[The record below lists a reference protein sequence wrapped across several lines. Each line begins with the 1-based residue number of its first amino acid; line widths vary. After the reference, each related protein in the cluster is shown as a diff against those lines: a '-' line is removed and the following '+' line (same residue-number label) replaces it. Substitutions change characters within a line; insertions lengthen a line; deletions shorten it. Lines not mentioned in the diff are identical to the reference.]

1 MGNKSKSFFDSLSNN
16 VNVLWG
22 GGSSGDSGD
31 LGLLS
36 GQKPWT
42 PPNTNPADD
51 GDPNYNPYGGGW
63 GYGGGGSSGPTD
75 NDRKA
80 AGNLGAIVGYNAD
93 TLRDKFDQTM
103 DTFDLADEQ
112 NKNLKDNNIAVAK
125 ASAGSDWFRQINK
138 LQSTVHGLTDRAGN
152 ARRGS
157 FLYDLNDLVA
167 HADDDIDSTTL
178 DEMRQNTNSILQSYF
193 EALAQN
199 NVNRQE
205 AAMDTE
211 SGLRELFADYVAQVN
226 NIHPDLAEDMIDA
239 KNHDLNGV
247 DWLDTNFFDK
257 HKVEALKP
265 ERQGLYRPDQANNQA
280 RDEKNLDK
288 EWGYNTASSAV
299 RSYWDRMN
307 RGYDQ
312 RTRQA

>member
-1 MGNKSKSFFDSLSNN
+1 MANSFFDALTNGVIN
-16 VNVLWG
+16 KIW
-22 GGSSGDSGD
+22 GGSSGGSSDN
-31 LGLLS
+31 LGFIS
-36 GQKPWT
+36 GQAPPP
-42 PPNTNPADD
+42 PPNTHSTDEGSPS
-51 GDPNYNPYGGGW
+51 YNPYGYGGGW

-93 TLRDKFDQTM
+93 TLRDKFDQMM

-157 FLYDLNDLVA
+157 FLYDINDLIA

-178 DEMRQNTNSILQSYF
+178 DEMRKNTNSILQSYF

-265 ERQGLYRPDQANNQA
+265 ERQGLYRPDRANNQA
-280 RDEKNLDK
+280 RDERNLD
-288 EWGYNTASSAV
+288 EGWGYNTASSAV

-307 RGYDQ
+307 SGYDQ